1 MRPVSLSRSA
11 PSTRIWLA
19 SQLDWAHVAASVE
32 TRTGAERKLDSRK
45 AQRIVEAMRVTA
57 GRHGAAGATFDRVAQ
72 EAGVSRGLLHYYFG
86 TKERLLAATV
96 RHDAG
101 LRMAQL
107 EKRLSRADSI
117 DAIVEALVTQL
128 EAFVHEDRGSQAV
141 LYEMFSASRRNE
153 EIREELARLYAGVRS
168 HVAAVL
174 REKDAAGV
182 IDLRGD
188 AEAVASVLFALGDG
202 FELQFISNPEWDS
215 AAALET
221 AVRTARFML
230 GADD

>member
-1 MRPVSLSRSA
+1 M
-11 PSTRIWLA
+11 
-19 SQLDWAHVAASVE
+19 AASVE
-32 TRTGAERKLDSRK
+32 TSARKLDSRK
-45 AQRIVEAMRVTA
+45 AQRIVEAMRVTV
-57 GRHGAAGATFDRVAQ
+57 GRHGAAGATFDRVAR

-101 LRMAQL
+101 LRMEQL
-107 EKRLSRADSI
+107 EERLAQADSL

-128 EAFVHEDRGSQAV
+128 EDFVHEDRGSQAV

-153 EIREELARLYAGVRS
+153 EIRDELARLYAGMRG
-168 HVAAVL
+168 HVADIL

-182 IDLRGD
+182 IELRGD
-188 AEAVASVLFALGDG
+188 AESVASVLFALGDG
-202 FELQFISNPEWDS
+202 FELQLISAPGWDS
-215 AAALET
+215 SAALET
-221 AVRTARFML
+221 GIRAARFML

>member
-1 MRPVSLSRSA
+1 MESATSQERRLDSDKAKRIVRAMRTSVGRRGA
-11 PSTRIWLA
+11 
-19 SQLDWAHVAASVE
+19 AAS
-32 TRTGAERKLDSRK
+32 
-45 AQRIVEAMRVTA
+45 
-57 GRHGAAGATFDRVAQ
+57 TFDHVAQ

-86 TKERLLAATV
+86 TKERLLAETV

-107 EKRLSRADSI
+107 EKRLSQAGSI
-117 DAIVEALVTQL
+117 DAIIEALVTQL

-153 EIREELARLYAGVRS
+153 EVRGELARLYAGMRS
-168 HVAAVL
+168 HVAELL

-182 IDLRGD
+182 IDLRDD

-202 FELQFISNPEWDS
+202 FELQFTSDPDWDS
-215 AAALET
+215 SAALAT
-221 AVRTARFML
+221 GIRTARFLL
-230 GADD
+230 GATD

>member
-1 MRPVSLSRSA
+1 MA
-11 PSTRIWLA
+11 T
-19 SQLDWAHVAASVE
+19 SVE
-32 TRTGAERKLDSRK
+32 TERKLDSRK
-45 AQRIVEAMRVTA
+45 AQRIVEAMRVTV
-57 GRHGAAGATFDRVAQ
+57 GRHGAAGATFDRVAR

-101 LRMAQL
+101 LRMVQL
-107 EKRLSRADSI
+107 EERLSRAGSI
-117 DAIVEALVTQL
+117 DAVIEALVTQL
-128 EAFVHEDRGSQAV
+128 EDFVHEDRGSQAV

-153 EIREELARLYAGVRS
+153 DIREELARLYAGMRS
-168 HVAAVL
+168 RVAALL

-202 FELQFISNPEWDS
+202 LELQLLSGPDWDS

-221 AVRTARFML
+221 GIRTARFML
-230 GADD
+230 GAAD

>member
-1 MRPVSLSRSA
+1 MAA
-11 PSTRIWLA
+11 P
-19 SQLDWAHVAASVE
+19 VE
-32 TRTGAERKLDSRK
+32 TQRKLDKDK
-45 AQRIVEAMRVTA
+45 ARRIVEAMRVTV

-86 TKERLLAATV
+86 TKERLLAETV

-107 EKRLSRADSI
+107 EARLAEADSI
-117 DAIVEALVTQL
+117 DAVVEALVSQL
-128 EAFVHEDRGSQAV
+128 QDFVHEDRGSQAV

-168 HVAAVL
+168 HVATIL
-174 REKDAAGV
+174 REKEAAGV
-182 IDLRGD
+182 IRLRGD

-202 FELQFISNPEWDS
+202 FELQFVSDPEWDS
-215 AAALET
+215 SAALET
-221 AVRTARFML
+221 GIRTARFML
-230 GADD
+230 GAPE